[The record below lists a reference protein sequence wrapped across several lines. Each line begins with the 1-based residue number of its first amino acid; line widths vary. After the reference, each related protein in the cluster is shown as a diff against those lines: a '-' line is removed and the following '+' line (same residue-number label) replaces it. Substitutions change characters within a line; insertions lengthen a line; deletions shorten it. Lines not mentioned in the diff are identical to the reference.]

1 MKPRHLL
8 WGLVSGIAVLSISA
22 CSREEMKEQNVSD
35 VQGYISVQLAGPAV
49 RPSTRTVAGE
59 DGTEAGTEVQNKISS
74 IQLLL
79 CNPGNGVVQFS
90 YTLDSG
96 NLIPITGNGVKTKPI
111 KVQTGTFEVYV
122 IANPG
127 THALSAG
134 DDVNDY
140 VISSITEAGMK
151 GSYASDNT
159 FLMFN
164 ECNGNGADDV
174 KGSAITITEANG
186 LENPATCNV
195 IKLDRLAAQIR
206 SQASADGGGDGK
218 VTANVGSQLPSLTS
232 ATMVGFRLL
241 NGATKTN
248 LQQHWT
254 KAINE
259 QGATFAWDN
268 VLVTPVMSY
277 GTNAGGSEF
286 YNALTDFRS
295 VVKNDSEVYSEAK
308 DLYASIPA
316 YNGETGAIF
325 CMENHPSTTEIAR
338 YGNTTGLIYQFKAT
352 VTGSDNLAGENS
364 FYCYNNE
371 YFATLAALAAKYPQ
385 ALAAATGDDKVA
397 SASTELASAMTSSD
411 VEKALSDFR
420 VKYNIMVYKN
430 GIMYYTWFIKD
441 QNYID
446 SSITETD
453 KSYYSVMRNTIY
465 DFTVKSLSRIGTD
478 IPGGW
483 NPNVDPDDPVVN
495 KDVYMVVEAK
505 VNDWVLSTEDIVLE

>member
-1 MKPRHLL
+1 
-8 WGLVSGIAVLSISA
+8 
-22 CSREEMKEQNVSD
+22 
-35 VQGYISVQLAGPAV
+35 
-49 RPSTRTVAGE
+49 
-59 DGTEAGTEVQNKISS
+59 
-74 IQLLL
+74 
-79 CNPGNGVVQFS
+79 
-90 YTLDSG
+90 
-96 NLIPITGNGVKTKPI
+96 
-111 KVQTGTFEVYV
+111 
-122 IANPG
+122 
-127 THALSAG
+127 
-134 DDVNDY
+134 
-140 VISSITEAGMK
+140 
-151 GSYASDNT
+151 
-159 FLMFN
+159 
-164 ECNGNGADDV
+164 
-174 KGSAITITEANG
+174 
-186 LENPATCNV
+186 
-195 IKLDRLAAQIR
+195 
-206 SQASADGGGDGK
+206 
-218 VTANVGSQLPSLTS
+218 
-232 ATMVGFRLL
+232 
-241 NGATKTN
+241 
-248 LQQHWT
+248 
-254 KAINE
+254 
-259 QGATFAWDN
+259 
-268 VLVTPVMSY
+268 MSY
-277 GTNAGGSEF
+277 GTNAGGMAF

-325 CMENHPSTTEIAR
+325 CMENHPSTTEVAR
-338 YGNTTGLIYQFKAT
+338 YGNTTGLIYQFKVT

-397 SASTELASAMTSSD
+397 SASAELASAMTSSD

>member
-8 WGLVSGIAVLSISA
+8 WGLVSGLAVLSISA
-22 CSREEMKEQNVSD
+22 CSREEMKKQNVSD

-49 RPSTRTVAGE
+49 RPSTKTVAGE

-127 THALSAG
+127 THALSVG

-151 GSYASDNT
+151 GSYAADNT

-254 KAINE
+254 KA
-259 QGATFAWDN
+259 
-268 VLVTPVMSY
+268 VS
-277 GTNAGGSEF
+277 
-286 YNALTDFRS
+286 
-295 VVKNDSEVYSEAK
+295 
-308 DLYASIPA
+308 
-316 YNGETGAIF
+316 
-325 CMENHPSTTEIAR
+325 
-338 YGNTTGLIYQFKAT
+338 
-352 VTGSDNLAGENS
+352 
-364 FYCYNNE
+364 
-371 YFATLAALAAKYPQ
+371 
-385 ALAAATGDDKVA
+385 
-397 SASTELASAMTSSD
+397 
-411 VEKALSDFR
+411 
-420 VKYNIMVYKN
+420 
-430 GIMYYTWFIKD
+430 
-441 QNYID
+441 
-446 SSITETD
+446 
-453 KSYYSVMRNTIY
+453 
-465 DFTVKSLSRIGTD
+465 
-478 IPGGW
+478 
-483 NPNVDPDDPVVN
+483 
-495 KDVYMVVEAK
+495 
-505 VNDWVLSTEDIVLE
+505 